1 MQQAAD
7 TRKHQEAKAQAA
19 SRKDKGKAKD
29 KSPRKKSNPWKLE
42 KLEAKIMKLEGKL
55 EKLNETLTNEEV
67 YSNVDKLRDTQ
78 YRIAEVEM
86 ELQQANEEWESFA

>member
-1 MQQAAD
+1 
-7 TRKHQEAKAQAA
+7 
-19 SRKDKGKAKD
+19 
-29 KSPRKKSNPWKLE
+29 
-42 KLEAKIMKLEGKL
+42 MKLEGKL